1 MIFQHIFRH
10 MVPTDTLKNI
20 VEPRLKKYDQIFT
33 ENTCIKATYEY
44 VGKNFTVKITVRAKN
59 KLDLFAV
66 ETSHNAYIALDKA
79 LMKIERQLIKRKEK
93 RVKKIRDKVTKEF
106 IHESPQVVGF

>member
-44 VGKNFTVKITVRAKN
+44 VGKILR
-59 KLDLFAV
+59 
-66 ETSHNAYIALDKA
+66 
-79 LMKIERQLIKRKEK
+79 
-93 RVKKIRDKVTKEF
+93 
-106 IHESPQVVGF
+106 

>member
-1 MIFQHIFRH
+1 
-10 MVPTDTLKNI
+10 MVPTETLKNI
-20 VEPRLKKYDQIFT
+20 AEPRLRKYDQIFT
-33 ENTCIKATYEY
+33 ENTCIKATYECA
-44 VGKNFTVKITVRAKN
+44 GRDFTVKITVRAKN